1 MAYNYAVK
9 MKENCAKAMGVSMP
23 VSHKKAILVCNFI
36 RHKTVS
42 KAKALLQ
49 DVIEQ
54 KRAVPYTRFNDGVGH
69 RKGMNAGR
77 YPIDTCKHIL
87 ALLESAESNA
97 QFKGLNT
104 GNLVVMHTC
113 AQRGPTTW
121 HYGRHKRREAKRAHV
136 EIVVEEKR
144 DAAEKVKK
152 AKINKAVKKPVKQ
165 EVKA

>member
-9 MKENCAKAMGVSMP
+9 VKENCAKARGVSMP

-36 RHKTVS
+36 RHKTVA
-42 KAKALLQ
+42 KAKSLLQ

-97 QFKGLNT
+97 QFKGLST
-104 GNLVVMHTC
+104 GSLVVMHAC

-136 EIVVEEKR
+136 EIVLEEKKN
-144 DAAEKVKK
+144 AAEKGKKEKIKK
-152 AKINKAVKKPVKQ
+152 AAKPVKQ

>member
-1 MAYNYAVK
+1 MGYNYAVK
-9 MKENCAKAMGVSMP
+9 VKENCAKAMGVSMP

-36 RHKTVS
+36 RHKTVA

-54 KRAVPYTRFNDGVGH
+54 KRPVPYTRFNDGVGH

-97 QFKGLNT
+97 QFKGLST

-136 EIVVEEKR
+136 EIVLEEKK
-144 DAAEKVKK
+144 DTAENVKK
-152 AKINKAVKKPVKQ
+152 EKTKKAVKQ

>member
-1 MAYNYAVK
+1 MAYNYSVAI
-9 MKENCAKAMGVSMP
+9 KENCAKAMGVSLP

-36 RHKTVS
+36 RHKPVD

-49 DVIEQ
+49 DVIDQ
-54 KRAVPYTRFNDGVGH
+54 KKAVPYTRFNDGVGH

-97 QFKGLNT
+97 QFKGLST
-104 GNLVVMHTC
+104 GHLVVMHAC

-136 EIVVEEKR
+136 EIVLEEKKSI
-144 DAAEKVKK
+144 DKEIKKSAKKVKK
-152 AKINKAVKKPVKQ
+152 

>member
-1 MAYNYAVK
+1 MAYSYAFNGKGNYARAV
-9 MKENCAKAMGVSMP
+9 GVSMP

-36 RHKTVS
+36 RHKAVG
-42 KAKALLQ
+42 KAKLLLQ
-49 DVIEQ
+49 DVIAQ

-97 QFKGLNT
+97 QFKGLST
-104 GNLVVMHTC
+104 GNLVVVHTC

-121 HYGRHKRREAKRAHV
+121 HYGRHRRREAKRAHV
-136 EIVVEEKR
+136 EIVLEEKKGS
-144 DAAEKVKK
+144 EKESKKVKK
-152 AKINKAVKKPVKQ
+152 AVRPVKQ